1 MGVATKN
8 RRKIDVDG
16 RCYLWYVADDHHDFP
31 LTVGEGELLLAL
43 NILSDDKRFVARFHL
58 GQGKA
63 AGRHITI
70 IGREFVGVDSSG
82 TWRRFLCPNWCVQR
96 AITPVDVRAIIEW
109 CNDTHAK
116 RFMVDCKGS
125 LMEGQETK
133 PGYQDVKE

>member
-16 RCYLWYVADDHHDFP
+16 RRYLWYVADDHDDFP
-31 LTVGEGELLLAL
+31 PTVAEGEQLLAL
-43 NILSDDKRFVARFHL
+43 NILSDDKRFIARFHL
-58 GQGKA
+58 GQGQSE
-63 AGRHITI
+63 GRHITI
-70 IGREFVGVDSSG
+70 IGREFAGIDSPG

-96 AITPVDVRAIIEW
+96 AITPIDVRAVIEW

-116 RFMVDCKGS
+116 RFMVDYTGA

-133 PGYQDVKE
+133 SG